1 MLGCGSDGTP
11 TEPSPP
17 AGPFQISG
25 RVLTFTTAAAL
36 PNVAV
41 SYTPDASG
49 PEVTT
54 TADAAGAYALTV
66 SVAGANVVR
75 VGGAVAGTAIVGA
88 RPFRG
93 DLLVDQTNCR
103 TRYGVVLD
111 SRTLRPVSGAT
122 VTLPG
127 VATMTDSGGWYRID
141 LGCEPS
147 TSFSTTFLDVRH
159 PSYQDLSQVVGR
171 GVSAVLRL
179 DVALTSR

>member
-1 MLGCGSDGTP
+1 MLIFT
-11 TEPSPP
+11 
-17 AGPFQISG
+17 
-25 RVLTFTTAAAL
+25 TTAAS
-36 PNVAV
+36 PGVAV
-41 SYTPDASG
+41 SYTPEAGG

-54 TADAAGAYALTV
+54 TADAAGAYALSVPVAGTYV
-66 SVAGANVVR
+66 VRVAGAL
-75 VGGAVAGTAIVGA
+75 AGTAIVGA

-111 SRTLRPVSGAT
+111 GRTLLPVSRAI

-127 VATMTDSGGWYRID
+127 IATMSDSDGWYRLD
-141 LGCEPS
+141 LECEPP

-171 GVSAVLRL
+171 GVSGVLRL

>member
-75 VGGAVAGTAIVGA
+75 VGGAV
-88 RPFRG
+88 
-93 DLLVDQTNCR
+93 N
-103 TRYGVVLD
+103 
-111 SRTLRPVSGAT
+111 SGN
-122 VTLPG
+122 
-127 VATMTDSGGWYRID
+127 
-141 LGCEPS
+141 
-147 TSFSTTFLDVRH
+147 
-159 PSYQDLSQVVGR
+159 
-171 GVSAVLRL
+171 
-179 DVALTSR
+179 